1 MGQMT
6 EGDELMMKSGEQE
19 EKMEFRLINPTEDSF
34 LRTIKWNKEELETE
48 VRKKIEVYENIVY
61 TEANIKQAK
70 ADRAELN
77 KLTKAIEDRRKMVK
91 KIINE
96 PYEKFETELKEI
108 LALIQNPVNI
118 IDMQVKAFEEQQKEN
133 KKKQIETAYQ
143 EVIGDLAE
151 VLPFARVFEPRY
163 LNQTFK
169 LLQAQQ
175 EVKSKVQIVK
185 RDLETIDSLDSKY
198 RLNAKDVYIRTLDLS
213 KALAENRRL
222 LELKEKLETDK
233 KLKADKEKESL
244 IEDRCKSQ
252 EKELSSMSENQ
263 SMIPTIDKQKR
274 YRTTFYVEGSR
285 EQLEQLVKFMDENKI
300 EYGRIK

>member
-1 MGQMT
+1 MT